1 MTARVLADMERGQT
15 ARLEGV
21 DADDRTV
28 HRLAE
33 MGLTPGVEITVLQA
47 TKGPFLVAVRGARLA
62 VGRATAAAI
71 RIVFEAG
78 GQR

>member
-47 TKGPFLVAVRGARLA
+47 TKGPVLVAVRGARLA
-62 VGRATAAAI
+62 VGRATATAM
-71 RIVFEAG
+71 RIVPQTG
-78 GQR
+78 GRG